1 MEKEQSDD
9 QFGFREKRRIE
20 DVFSIL
26 ENVVGKTNEWN
37 LPLWMVSIDL
47 RKAFDRI
54 LHVPLFDA
62 LRAQCVPEG
71 DIQLLAAL
79 YSNQQGFVNGSRA
92 FEIQRGVK
100 QGDIISPL
108 LFNASIESAFRAW
121 KHRLLEHGFLL
132 APNTTRF
139 TNTRYAD
146 DVMLFAKS
154 IGEVVEMV
162 ELLIEEFAKFGLEL
176 NASKTKFITNDVV
189 EYMFV
194 DIGGSMVSIVDSTA
208 EHRFLGR
215 YLSGDLDRRANVEVQ
230 HRIKTAWMKFGQHT
244 NTLCNRNISIKLRMK
259 LFDSVVSPSLLFGLA
274 ILPLQVSCIEKLD
287 IIQRKML
294 RKIVGWVRIPEEL
307 WNETMRRM
315 SSKVEHALKTCKVK
329 VWSIRLAEMHWKF
342 IARLKRLPPTSWQ
355 SLAAH
360 WQPFETEDISCEF
373 LPNRTRGHLVSR
385 WDDRISKF
393 SWKHFGKRWQDIA
406 PDDFSKTFTNL
417 LGEALST

>member
-1 MEKEQSDD
+1 M
-9 QFGFREKRRIE
+9 
-20 DVFSIL
+20 
-26 ENVVGKTNEWN
+26 
-37 LPLWMVSIDL
+37 
-47 RKAFDRI
+47 
-54 LHVPLFDA
+54 
-62 LRAQCVPEG
+62 
-71 DIQLLAAL
+71 
-79 YSNQQGFVNGSRA
+79 
-92 FEIQRGVK
+92 
-100 QGDIISPL
+100 
-108 LFNASIESAFRAW
+108 
-121 KHRLLEHGFLL
+121 LEHGFLL

-139 TNTRYAD
+139 TNTRYTD

-176 NASKTKFITNDVV
+176 NASKTKIITNDVV

-194 DIGGSMVSIVDSTA
+194 DIGGSMVSIVDSTG

-244 NTLCNRNISIKLRMK
+244 NTLCNRNISIKLRLK

-274 ILPLQVSCIEKLD
+274 ILPLQASCIEKLD

-315 SSKVEHALKTCKVK
+315 FAKVEHALKTCKVK
-329 VWSIRLAEMHWKF
+329 VWSIRLAEMHWEF

-355 SLAAH
+355 SLAAY
-360 WQPFETEDISCEF
+360 
-373 LPNRTRGHLVSR
+373 
-385 WDDRISKF
+385 
-393 SWKHFGKRWQDIA
+393 
-406 PDDFSKTFTNL
+406 
-417 LGEALST
+417 